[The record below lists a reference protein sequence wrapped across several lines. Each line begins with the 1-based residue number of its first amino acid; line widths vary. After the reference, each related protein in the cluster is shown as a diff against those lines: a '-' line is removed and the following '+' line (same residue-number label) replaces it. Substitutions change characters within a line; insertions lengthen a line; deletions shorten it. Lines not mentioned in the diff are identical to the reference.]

1 MSIEE
6 FFMKLRRH
14 DWFYEY
20 SDDHGVWQRGQ
31 AARYEL
37 RQLAKENDT
46 FALMYDDYIN
56 YINAI
61 VKEGPK
67 QESVP
72 VPKLEDYL

>member
-1 MSIEE
+1 MQIEE

-20 SDDHGVWQRGQ
+20 SDDHSVWQRGQ
-31 AARYEL
+31 AASYEL

-46 FALMYDDYIN
+46 FALMYADYNN

-61 VKEGPK
+61 VKEGPN
-67 QESVP
+67 QESVA

>member
-20 SDDHGVWQRGQ
+20 SDDHSVWQRGQ
-31 AARYEL
+31 AARHEL